1 MKREK
6 ILALSVKSGLL
17 SEIEVQ
23 SSSKHVNDTIREIQD
38 QVVCFAEMLI
48 ENINDVSDL
57 KRVSVD
63 EFKQIVFGKENM
75 TGRPVIFSV
84 WPVGNLDIDSS
95 DQYEKY

>member
-1 MKREK
+1 MKRET

>member
-1 MKREK
+1 MKRET

-63 EFKQIVFGKENM
+63 EFKQIVSGKENM